1 MLYFIKM
8 NKHYPPCQGDPVCL
22 LLFQTNYW
30 LYFSEHSIFL
40 FILLQTLKH
49 IYMVNSTQA
58 LLCLTHTT
66 QPKYR
71 DKSLCILLKLQADN
85 NMLFLEE
92 EHLQL

>member
-1 MLYFIKM
+1 
-8 NKHYPPCQGDPVCL
+8 
-22 LLFQTNYW
+22 
-30 LYFSEHSIFL
+30 
-40 FILLQTLKH
+40 
-49 IYMVNSTQA
+49 MVNSTQA

-85 NMLFLEE
+85 NMLFLEG